1 MIVRHFDIE
10 SIAIGKAKTQTPLI
24 VDPDRMFPNAITLQG
39 LKLIARRQSKIVK
52 DDRRV
57 QLQQSHSGASLNIG
71 RKSSRLPGQEKTLCF
86 SISKRPDH
94 LATIN
99 KMFMAFQEGPEH
111 YPSNLRRSRRRLAKT
126 LAHVGKRAIHM

>member
-94 LATIN
+94 LHDHKQN
-99 KMFMAFQEGPEH
+99 VYG
-111 YPSNLRRSRRRLAKT
+111 LSRGAGALSEQP
-126 LAHVGKRAIHM
+126 

>member
-10 SIAIGKAKTQTPLI
+10 GIAIGKAKTQTPLI

-39 LKLIARRQSKIVK
+39 LKLIARRPSKIFK

-71 RKSSRLPGQEKTLCF
+71 RKSSRLPGQEKPLCL
-86 SISKRPDH
+86 SIGKRPDH
-94 LATIN
+94 PHGHKQNVYALSRGGRS
-99 KMFMAFQEGPEH
+99 MRRGLRPRSRSL
-111 YPSNLRRSRRRLAKT
+111 PSNRVVARSLF
-126 LAHVGKRAIHM
+126 